1 MAIDWSAT
9 AFVFPGQGSQV
20 VGMGR
25 DLIEAYAEARAVY
38 DQADQIMGFSLSDT
52 ILDGPEEKLNE
63 TAITQPAVFVNSV
76 AILKTLQTLLPD
88 VKPAAVAGH
97 SLGELTALVAAGS
110 LDFADG
116 LKLVKERGRL
126 MGEAGDKNPGA
137 MSAILGLE
145 ATEILNLCQQ
155 VTSELNKVVV
165 LANDNCPGQIVVSG
179 DPIALE
185 ELNKRATDNGAKRVI
200 PLAVS
205 VATHSPLMQPAQTE
219 FKTHLQATQFA
230 VPQIPVYANLSAEPL
245 TSLEAINTELEGQL
259 TGAVQW
265 TRSIQNMIAAGI
277 NTFVEVGPQS
287 VLTGLIRRIDRDAVR
302 INISDVASLQAFVSG
317 VAE

>member
-25 DLIEAYAEARAVY
+25 NLIEAYAEARAVY
-38 DQADQIMGFSLSDT
+38 DQADQIMGFSLSDA

-76 AILKTLQTLLPD
+76 AILKTLQTLLPE

>member
-25 DLIEAYAEARAVY
+25 NLIEAYAEARAVY

-219 FKTHLQATQFA
+219 FKTHLQAIQFA

>member
-25 DLIEAYAEARAVY
+25 NLIEAYAEARAVY

-219 FKTHLQATQFA
+219 FKTHLQATRFA

>member
-25 DLIEAYAEARAVY
+25 NLIEAYAEARAVY

-287 VLTGLIRRIDRDAVR
+287 VLTGLIRRIDRDAAR
-302 INISDVASLQAFVSG
+302 INISDVASLQAFISD

>member
-219 FKTHLQATQFA
+219 FKTHLQAIQFA